1 MRKIDTNN
9 ASKHN
14 YIYILQQ
21 GLYPRAPVEQVEQV
35 EQRQN
40 QTKIAINALIT

>member
-21 GLYPRAPVEQVEQV
+21 GLYPRAPVEQVEQ
-35 EQRQN
+35 RQN